1 MVNSSFEIQLPVTID
16 HMRTDVLLQPFEY
29 AERVQGFVPPPGGAL
44 PTALLYVFGSFL
56 SHGFVRH
63 ESNQPTLFARRRQFS
78 QANRNFIMQP
88 VVSDA
93 TRANADGC
101 GNPDE
106 TKTIPSRGFETIS
119 PTP

>member
-1 MVNSSFEIQLPVTID
+1 MVNSIFEIQLPVTID

-78 QANRNFIMQP
+78 QSLPIQQSTPQSMAPAGSAKPSTANR
-88 VVSDA
+88 
-93 TRANADGC
+93 
-101 GNPDE
+101 
-106 TKTIPSRGFETIS
+106 
-119 PTP
+119 